1 MAEIT
6 TCSTSNCD
14 NPATV
19 KVADTSVPMLVCGAC
34 WHAMMMVETETTM
47 GEADRA
53 AARQL
58 VKDWCDPKVPKG
70 WEMREPGLIVRVGEA
85 HGSFEY
91 WVDVRDRYF
100 RSHANTGRVPVEI
113 VDIALRSIIAG
124 MAPALAGTLT
134 SALDDGDCLR
144 GVIARAIRASDS
156 IADNDAE
163 DVIQEML
170 AILLEAEPEG
180 RDDTVEWARMEGAN
194 AMLELIVSAGYGA
207 RGISDNRDGL
217 RKAVAELAVAAT
229 MPRKPEPEF
238 EAALL
243 QREVEQLRAQLEE
256 QREAADKRVAD
267 LAAEW
272 RAEPDRLLVLL
283 GERTRERDEAKHEA
297 NLLREQLDLV
307 LRRLG
312 WDGEAT
318 NECPYEHG
326 DEVARALLEDREAD
340 ARRAQSVIAPHS
352 EETSVSERLIVTISA
367 SYIPD
372 RGWEVRDNGGTKDV
386 QWLSYAGATAELQK
400 RADHYRSADRS
411 VVVMRDGKEIAAMV
425 IE

>member
-1 MAEIT
+1 MT
-6 TCSTSNCD
+6 NGQSPKCSTSNCD
-14 NPATV
+14 NKATV
-19 KVADTSVPMLVCGAC
+19 DVGPMLVCGRC
-34 WHAMMMVETETTM
+34 HHGMLHGEKIVTM
-47 GEADRA
+47 DAVAREQ
-53 AARQL
+53 ARQL
-58 VKDWCDPKVPKG
+58 VAEWCDPKPPDG
-70 WEMREPGLIVRVGEA
+70 WAIVRPGYLQSDNPRFSIEVHDARTLIRIDGV
-85 HGSFEY
+85 
-91 WVDVRDRYF
+91 WV
-100 RSHANTGRVPVEI
+100 RVTA
-113 VDIALRSIIAG
+113 VDAVLRSVNVGSSVAIAH
-124 MAPALAGTLT
+124 ALEA
-134 SALDDGDCLR
+134 ALDDGDCLR
-144 GVIARAIRASDS
+144 GVIARAIQASNS
-156 IADNDAE
+156 IEDHDAE
-163 DVIQEML
+163 DAIQEML
-170 AILLEAEPEG
+170 SHLLEPEPEG
-180 RDDTVEWARMEGAN
+180 HDDRIEWARMEGAN
-194 AMLELIVSAGYGA
+194 AMLELIVAAGYGA

-256 QREAADKRVAD
+256 QREAAGKRVAD

-272 RAEPDRLLVLL
+272 RAEPDRLLILL
-283 GERTRERDEAKHEA
+283 GERTRERDEAKSEA
-297 NLLREQLDLV
+297 DLLREQLDLV

-326 DEVARALLEDREAD
+326 DEVARALLEDRDAD
-340 ARRAQSVIAPHS
+340 AARARSGSAAHS
-352 EETSVSERLIVTISA
+352 GNKETPANDRAVVTISA

-372 RGWEVRDNGGTKDV
+372 RGWEVRDNGGTKDA

-411 VVVMRDGKEIAAMV
+411 VIVMRDGKEIAAMV